1 MMKMIMEMI
10 ISSQIVKIKAMVI
23 LSLKKWTLTLKWK
36 GEEENLNQKMMIGSE
51 VTLVVASVFQLRLEL
66 NLLESGGLS
75 TLQASFGKSTV

>member
-1 MMKMIMEMI
+1 MKTIMEMI
-10 ISSQIVKIKAMVI
+10 ILSQIVRIKAMVI

-36 GEEENLNQKMMIGSE
+36 GEEENLNQKMMIGLE

-75 TLQASFGKSTV
+75 TLQVLFGKSTV